1 MVAKTQKVSTF
12 DKDLQIIVLMKF
24 IVANILF
31 LLLVAAPFASSAQ
44 YQYLF
49 DIKSDKHKH
58 SVKSDIE
65 MLKSNVEEY
74 KKMKQEAKEDRKVS
88 RQTTSHT
95 YKIQKSYTRRRMMES
110 RCEAA
115 EFNGD
120 HHFWCKPL
128 HRFWRHGDFMPYIF
142 AHNKGKCKMSVK
154 K

>member
-1 MVAKTQKVSTF
+1 
-12 DKDLQIIVLMKF
+12 MKF

-31 LLLVAAPFASSAQ
+31 LFLAAAPFTASAQ

-58 SVKSDIE
+58 SIKSDIDV
-65 MLKSNVEEY
+65 LKLNVEEY
-74 KKMKQEAKEDRKVS
+74 KKMKQEAKEDRKAS
-88 RQTTSHT
+88 RQTVSHT
-95 YKIQKSYTRRRMMES
+95 YRIQKRYVRKRMMAS

-128 HRFWRHGDFMPYIF
+128 HTFWRHGDFMPYIF
-142 AHNKGKCKMSVK
+142 AHNKSKCKMSVK
-154 K
+154 KQ

>member
-1 MVAKTQKVSTF
+1 MSTF
-12 DKDLQIIVLMKF
+12 DKDLQIIALMKF
-24 IVANILF
+24 IAANILF
-31 LLLVAAPFASSAQ
+31 LLLMAAPFASSAQ

-49 DIKSDKHKH
+49 DNKSDKHKH